1 MQFYNVYYFLD
12 QGYFTQNLFVVASI
26 YSSLVLLSNIP
37 NFKIYLPVKG
47 QLCFCLFVFV
57 FTVTSEAT
65 MNICEQVL
73 VWICLFLLS
82 EYPGV
87 ERLHLYDRH
96 NF

>member
-1 MQFYNVYYFLD
+1 MND
-12 QGYFTQNLFVVASI
+12 LFVVASI

-65 MNICEQVL
+65 MNICEQVF
-73 VWICLFLLS
+73 VRRSVFLFIAGS
-82 EYPGV
+82 YNKCMFI
-87 ERLHLYDRH
+87 RNCHLFSKVFLPFYIPTNDI
-96 NF
+96 